1 MPGSL
6 VEPVE
11 TDVGVVA
18 GPGSLVEPVE
28 TNASVLAGPGSL
40 VEPVETSVGVL
51 AGPGSLVEPV
61 ETNVTVASDPVIVV
75 VDGGGTKTDVIV
87 LGLDGRV
94 LAGHRAGAF
103 IPQFIGPGPAAR
115 ELNAVVSPLLRA
127 FNDPPVAVAGVY
139 FSGLDFAFEVEAF
152 RAELGRFGWASQ
164 TLLVDNDV
172 FALMRVGT
180 DEPTAVAVVCGTG
193 MNCIGRGATGE
204 VVRFAA
210 LGDVSGDWGGGASLG
225 HAALWHAARA
235 ADGRGPAT
243 ALEPLVLR
251 ALGCATMAEV
261 IEGYHT
267 QRLPEDG
274 IPGLAPL
281 IFEAAGGGD
290 EAALGVVG
298 RQADELVAFARAAIV
313 RLGVL
318 DQPCPVVLGGGVI
331 AARDPLLLAAIEERL
346 AKAAPLAKAVV
357 VSAPPILGAALLA
370 LDAVG
375 APAAAHAR
383 VREALAG

>member
-1 MPGSL
+1 
-6 VEPVE
+6 
-11 TDVGVVA
+11 
-18 GPGSLVEPVE
+18 
-28 TNASVLAGPGSL
+28 
-40 VEPVETSVGVL
+40 
-51 AGPGSLVEPV
+51 
-61 ETNVTVASDPVIVV
+61 VIVV

-87 LGLDGRV
+87 LGQDGGV

-115 ELNAVVSPLLRA
+115 ELDAVVSPMLRA
-127 FNDPPVAVAGVY
+127 SGDPRVAVAGVY

-152 RAELGRFGWASQ
+152 RAELGRFRWAAQ
-164 TLLVDNDV
+164 TLFVDNDV
-172 FALMRVGT
+172 FALMRAGT
-180 DEPTAVAVVCGTG
+180 NEPTAVAVVCGTG
-193 MNCIGRGATGE
+193 MNCIGRSATGD

-210 LGDVSGDWGGGASLG
+210 LGDISGDWGGGASLG

-251 ALGCATMAEV
+251 ELGCASLAEV

-267 QRLPEDG
+267 GRLLEDG
-274 IPGLAPL
+274 IPALAPL

-290 EAALGVVG
+290 EAALRVVG
-298 RQADELVAFARAAIV
+298 RQADELVAFAKAAIA
-313 RLGVL
+313 RLGVE

-331 AARDPLLLAAIEERL
+331 AARDPLLLAAVEERL
-346 AKAAPLAKAVV
+346 ASAAPHARVV
-357 VSAPPILGAALLA
+357 IVSAPPILGAALLA

-383 VREALAG
+383 VRQALASAG